1 MGESGYHGGGPGG
14 VDGTDERGGAA
25 GEDFDEAAE
34 TESVAVYQRF
44 RRVFGSAAV
53 RGSNARKRR
62 QKTAGGSVPFAP
74 GRDPDR
80 LGDIVQGLTARLGW
94 DSSLAQSDLM
104 LAWTEIAGEE
114 TAAHSRP
121 TGIEN
126 GTLTV
131 ECESTAWA
139 TQLRLMR
146 VQITTRIAEKYPDAG
161 VQSIRFQGPDAPS
174 WKRGPKSIPGR
185 GPRDTYG

>member
-1 MGESGYHGGGPGG
+1 MAEDGNHGGDAVDAGG
-14 VDGTDERGGAA
+14 DG
-25 GEDFDEAAE
+25 FDEAAE
-34 TESVAVYQRF
+34 NESVAVYQRF
-44 RRVFGSAAV
+44 RRVFGSASV
-53 RGSNARKRR
+53 RGANARKRR
-62 QKTAGGSVPFAP
+62 QKSAGGSVPFAP

-80 LGDIVQGLTARLGW
+80 LGDIVSGLTARLGW

-104 LAWTEIAGEE
+104 LAWREIAGEE

-146 VQITTRIAEKYPDAG
+146 VQITTRIAERYPDAG

-174 WKRGPKSIPGR
+174 WKRGPKSVQGR